1 MRVQLL
7 ESAVEEVVEPE
18 WGGALSY
25 EALHEIIL
33 ALVRSGEVEIEFS
46 DGQVRRLVRLRNGWI
61 GLDRIDLDREAETV
75 RIGLAEDVE
84 S

>member
-7 ESAVEEVVEPE
+7 ESAVDEVVEPE

-33 ALVRSGEVEIEFS
+33 ALVLSGEVEVEFS

-61 GLDRIDLDREAETV
+61 GLGRIEIDRDAETIRV
-75 RIGLAEDVE
+75 GVSADCE
-84 S
+84 